1 VSKKIIF
8 TDHSNTLLTTY
19 LKEISKYK
27 ILSPEEIIRLVVEAQ
42 KGDKIARDT
51 VVKSNL
57 RFVVT
62 IAKQFQNRGVPLMD
76 LISEGNIGLT
86 VAIDKFD
93 PEKGVAFLSYAIW
106 WIRQKIYGAIYWQ
119 GREIRLPMSQQLA
132 MNKILDT
139 TNRFMQIHNRYP
151 SAEEIAEMSGID
163 VRDVDYLAQ
172 FNNKLVSVDDYIGG
186 DEENNQVCDIIP
198 DGEPPLEDEVNKE
211 YVLDELSKLLDK
223 LTCRESDLI
232 KLLFGINMP
241 AVAPAIV
248 ADMYGVGLERV
259 RQMKDGALKKLR
271 RRFTPKLKN
280 LMLNG

>member
-1 VSKKIIF
+1 MSKKIIF

-211 YVLDELSKLLDK
+211 YVLDELGKLLDK

>member
-1 VSKKIIF
+1 MSKKIIF

-42 KGDKIARDT
+42 KGDKIARDK

>member
-1 VSKKIIF
+1 
-8 TDHSNTLLTTY
+8 
-19 LKEISKYK
+19 
-27 ILSPEEIIRLVVEAQ
+27 
-42 KGDKIARDT
+42 
-51 VVKSNL
+51 
-57 RFVVT
+57 
-62 IAKQFQNRGVPLMD
+62 
-76 LISEGNIGLT
+76 
-86 VAIDKFD
+86 
-93 PEKGVAFLSYAIW
+93 
-106 WIRQKIYGAIYWQ
+106 
-119 GREIRLPMSQQLA
+119 
-132 MNKILDT
+132 
-139 TNRFMQIHNRYP
+139 MQIHNRYP